1 MADLL
6 RRLSAEAQKYAT
18 AGPPHIR
25 DLLLEAEGEI
35 VRLRNEMQSLR
46 ERAERGVLEMR
57 IGYAE
62 ELRSLVSGLAE
73 AALADELSEGQDI
86 AAGMLGP
93 ETSEWLR
100 RIAER
105 LSGEPRR
112 PTSIDP
118 RPPLSSGD
126 MEPK

>member
-1 MADLL
+1 M
-6 RRLSAEAQKYAT
+6 S
-18 AGPPHIR
+18 
-25 DLLLEAEGEI
+25 
-35 VRLRNEMQSLR
+35 
-46 ERAERGVLEMR
+46 
-57 IGYAE
+57 GYAE

-118 RPPLSSGD
+118 RPPLPSGD